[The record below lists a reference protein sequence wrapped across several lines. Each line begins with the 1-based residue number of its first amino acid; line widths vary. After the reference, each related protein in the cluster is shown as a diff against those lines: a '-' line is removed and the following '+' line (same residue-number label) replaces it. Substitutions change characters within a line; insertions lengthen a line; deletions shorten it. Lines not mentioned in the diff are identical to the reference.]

1 VSDHKG
7 IGIDS
12 MLDMLDIGEDEFDD
26 FVLEEDVEEIKAS
39 TMWLAVARV
48 HCPKTFSHE
57 AFFQQMRL
65 AWNPARE
72 ISMRA
77 VAANRFVIQCFCL
90 GDWEKVMERGPW
102 LFRDWMVVIAPYD
115 GFSDPGG
122 VELELLPIWL
132 QVHKIPEG
140 YRKQKMVEKLVGRVA
155 GEVMFVEMSPAGSF
169 RGDFVRV
176 RVKHDVRLPL
186 TRWVSIIL
194 DGKRSLYM
202 VKYEKLGLFC
212 NACGLVGHVYKEC
225 GNGIFE
231 EKQLKFGEW
240 LHAYPSGRGRS
251 SLGRGGMRGG
261 NSVFGTP
268 ARGEEQQGRGMG
280 RGRGSFVDWRS
291 HPERRVPGK
300 DGELKNT
307 ASNPIKSGD
316 VVMAE
321 TETEMAAR
329 KRLAFQD
336 TLDNTSTSAL
346 NNTKTQKVDG
356 TEPTDSGG
364 SSDSKRH
371 KRNNGMEPSGTRT
384 GSAASFE
391 DDRRDQ

>member
-1 VSDHKG
+1 MDPDKSKEAQLDDGDAVSSSQTSDQKG

-132 QVHKIPEG
+132 QVHKIP
-140 YRKQKMVEKLVGRVA
+140 
-155 GEVMFVEMSPAGSF
+155 
-169 RGDFVRV
+169 
-176 RVKHDVRLPL
+176 
-186 TRWVSIIL
+186 
-194 DGKRSLYM
+194 
-202 VKYEKLGLFC
+202 
-212 NACGLVGHVYKEC
+212 
-225 GNGIFE
+225 
-231 EKQLKFGEW
+231 
-240 LHAYPSGRGRS
+240 
-251 SLGRGGMRGG
+251 
-261 NSVFGTP
+261 
-268 ARGEEQQGRGMG
+268 
-280 RGRGSFVDWRS
+280 
-291 HPERRVPGK
+291 
-300 DGELKNT
+300 
-307 ASNPIKSGD
+307 
-316 VVMAE
+316 
-321 TETEMAAR
+321 
-329 KRLAFQD
+329 
-336 TLDNTSTSAL
+336 
-346 NNTKTQKVDG
+346 
-356 TEPTDSGG
+356 
-364 SSDSKRH
+364 
-371 KRNNGMEPSGTRT
+371 
-384 GSAASFE
+384 
-391 DDRRDQ
+391 